1 MPAGPRIDRL
11 SAVMALPLLAS
22 PALPA
27 FDFRP
32 NRIAPPE
39 ARTWVEALG
48 WALSGALLAG
58 IVLLAVALL
67 FLRRPGMR
75 MLLLGAALAAL
86 LVLLGR
92 GATLLLEQAAPAAR
106 VSPGAGFWLAA
117 GALLMLL
124 VDVFARMRPGP
135 AARAALLACAVA
147 GVAALLGS
155 GTLAGLSVAAE
166 FRLRADAFHR
176 ATADHLI
183 LAFGSFLAALVVGL
197 PAGLA
202 IQRHKALRGPVLNLL
217 TLIQTIPSIA
227 LFGMLIVP
235 LAWVAANVPGAAQ
248 AGIKGIGMAPAMIA
262 LFLYS
267 LLPIVANTVAG
278 LDAVPRAVT
287 EAARGMGMTGAG
299 RLWMIDLP
307 LTLPVIQAA
316 ARIVLVQNIGLATV
330 GALIGS
336 GGYGTFIFQGI
347 GQTATDLILLGVIPT
362 VALAFLTS
370 SVMDLLIALSGG
382 QPQ

>member
-1 MPAGPRIDRL
+1 MPGPRIDRL
-11 SAVMALPLLAS
+11 SAIMALPLLAA
-22 PALPA
+22 PALPG
-27 FDFRP
+27 FGFRP
-32 NRIAPPE
+32 NRIAAPE
-39 ARTWVEALG
+39 ARTLPEALG
-48 WALSGALLAG
+48 WPLTGALLAG
-58 IVLLAVALL
+58 IVLLAVVLL
-67 FLRRPGMR
+67 FLRRPGLR
-75 MLLLGAALAAL
+75 MLLLAGALTALV
-86 LVLLGR
+86 VLLGR
-92 GATLLLEQAAPAAR
+92 GAAMLLEQAPPAAR

-117 GALLMLL
+117 GALSLLM
-124 VDVFARMRPGP
+124 VDSFARMRPGP

-155 GTLAGLSVAAE
+155 GALAGLSVAAE
-166 FRLRADAFHR
+166 FRLRADAFQR

-183 LAFGSFLAALVVGL
+183 LAFGSFLAALVAGL
-197 PAGLA
+197 PTGLV
-202 IQRHKALRGPVLNLL
+202 IQRRPGLRGPVLNLL

-235 LAWVAANVPGAAQ
+235 LAWVAAHVPGAAD

-278 LDAVPRAVT
+278 VDAVPRAVS
-287 EAARGMGMTGAG
+287 EAARGMGMTGAR
-299 RLWMIDLP
+299 RLWWIDLP
-307 LTLPVIQAA
+307 LTLPVILAA

-370 SVMDLLIALSGG
+370 SVMDLLIALMKGP
-382 QPQ
+382 PQ

>member
-1 MPAGPRIDRL
+1 MPVPRIDRL
-11 SAVMALPLLAS
+11 SAVMALPLLAF
-22 PALPA
+22 PALTA
-27 FDFRP
+27 FGFRP
-32 NRIAPPE
+32 NRIAPPQP
-39 ARTWVEALG
+39 RTWAEAIG
-48 WALSGALLAG
+48 WPLTGALLAG

-67 FLRRPGMR
+67 LLRRPGMR
-75 MLLLGAALAAL
+75 LLLLAGALAAL
-86 LVLLGR
+86 VVLLGR
-92 GATLLLEQAAPAAR
+92 GAALLLEQAAPAAR

-117 GALLMLL
+117 GTLLLLL
-124 VDVFARMRPGP
+124 VDAVARMRPGP
-135 AARAALLACAVA
+135 AARAALLACTVA
-147 GVAALLGS
+147 GVAVLLGS
-155 GTLAGLSVAAE
+155 GTLAGLSAAAE
-166 FRLRADAFHR
+166 FRLRADAFHQ
-176 ATADHLI
+176 ATADHLV
-183 LAFGSFLAALVVGL
+183 LAFGSFLAALGVGL
-197 PAGLA
+197 PTGLA
-202 IQRHKALRGPVLNLL
+202 IQRHPGLRGPVLNLL

-235 LAWVAANVPGAAQ
+235 LAWVAAHVPGAAE
-248 AGIKGIGMAPAMIA
+248 AGISGIGTAPALIA

-278 LDAVPRAVT
+278 LDAVPREIT
-287 EAARGMGMTGAG
+287 EAARGMGMTEAR
-299 RLWMIDLP
+299 RLWSIDLP
-307 LTLPVIQAA
+307 LTLPVILAA

-336 GGYGTFIFQGI
+336 GGYGSFIFQGI

>member
-1 MPAGPRIDRL
+1 MPRPDRL
-11 SAVMALPLLAS
+11 TAVMALPLLAAL
-22 PALPA
+22 ALPA
-27 FDFRP
+27 FGFRP

-39 ARTWVEALG
+39 ARTITDAFGTPL
-48 WALSGALLAG
+48 AAALAG
-58 IVLLAVALL
+58 GTVLLVIALL

-75 MLLLGAALAAL
+75 MLLLGAALAVL

-92 GATLLLEQAAPAAR
+92 GAATLLDQAARAAR

-117 GALLMLL
+117 GALSLLL
-124 VDVFARMRPGP
+124 VDAFARMRPGP

-147 GVAALLGS
+147 GVALLLGS

-176 ATADHLI
+176 ATADHLF

-202 IQRHKALRGPVLNLL
+202 IQRHPGLRGPVLNLL

-235 LAWVAANVPGAAQ
+235 LAWVAAHVPAAAN

-307 LTLPVIQAA
+307 LTLPVILAA

-370 SVMDLLIALSGG
+370 SVMDLLIALTRG

>member
-1 MPAGPRIDRL
+1 MPGPRIDRL
-11 SAVMALPLLAS
+11 SAVMAWPLLAA

-27 FDFRP
+27 FGFRP

-39 ARTWVEALG
+39 ARTWAEAVG
-48 WALSGALLAG
+48 WSLTGALLAG
-58 IVLLAVALL
+58 IVLLAVTLL
-67 FLRRPGMR
+67 FLRHPGMR

-92 GATLLLEQAAPAAR
+92 GAALLLEQAVPAAR

-117 GALLMLL
+117 GALALLM
-124 VDVFARMRPGP
+124 VDAFARMRPGP

-147 GVAALLGS
+147 GAAALLGS
-155 GTLAGLSVAAE
+155 GALAGLSVAAE

-176 ATADHLI
+176 ATADHLF

-202 IQRHKALRGPVLNLL
+202 IQRHPGLRGPVLNLL

-307 LTLPVIQAA
+307 LTLPVILAA

-370 SVMDLLIALSGG
+370 SVMDLLIALMKGS
-382 QPQ
+382 PQ